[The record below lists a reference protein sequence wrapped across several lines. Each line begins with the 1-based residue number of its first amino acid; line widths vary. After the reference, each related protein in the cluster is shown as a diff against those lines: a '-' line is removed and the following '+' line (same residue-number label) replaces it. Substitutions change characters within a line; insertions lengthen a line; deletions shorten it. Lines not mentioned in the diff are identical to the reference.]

1 MKYLI
6 TAVVGLTMTIVHAE
20 GETKKV
26 CQDEQKNGKTVKV
39 CKTIQVHKKLEGTTV
54 PVKK

>member
-6 TAVVGLTMTIVHAE
+6 AAIVGLAMTAAHAE
-20 GETKKV
+20 GEMKKI
-26 CQDEQKNGKTVKV
+26 CRKEEKNGKTVKV
-39 CKTIQVHKKLEGTTV
+39 CKAIRVHKKLEGTTV